1 MWKSAGLRVL
11 SLVQLKYIL
20 SPILISVTQ
29 ISVFGLSC
37 DPTSGEACLLREKTQ
52 LVQYDLRISH

>member
-29 ISVFGLSC
+29 ISVWFELRSYLRRSLFA
-37 DPTSGEACLLREKTQ
+37 SGKDTTGS
-52 LVQYDLRISH
+52 V